1 MSRRAGLV
9 AGLAALTTLLTGC
22 ALAHPGSLQWRVDKR
37 LHFVSPPARAK
48 VGQPVT
54 ISWRMTDFRAA
65 RLGSE
70 PPSKKAG
77 YFAIFVDRGP
87 IKPGQTMLSVVGGA
101 TYCRQ
106 NPGCMSRSEL
116 RQRNVFTTTASSFR
130 FPVIPDLTTDD
141 SVQLHTFTVVLMDT
155 AGHRI
160 GESSWELDLRIPKGL
175 F

>member
-1 MSRRAGLV
+1 VIRRSRTAL
-9 AGLAALTTLLTGC
+9 ALAALAISLSGC

-37 LHFVSPPARAK
+37 LHFVSPEARAK

-54 ISWRMTDFRAA
+54 ISWRMTDFRVAP
-65 RLGSE
+65 LGSE
-70 PPSKKAG
+70 PPSKDVG

-87 IKPGQTMLSVVGGA
+87 LKPGQTMQSVVGGA

-106 NPGCMSRSEL
+106 IPRCTSRSEL
-116 RQRNVFTTTASSFR
+116 RQRNVFTTTATSFR

-141 SVQLHTFTVVLMDT
+141 SVQLHTFTIVLMDT
-155 AGHRI
+155 SGHRI